1 MVSALGKRSV
11 EIGAIVDTISNISDQ
26 TNCSFEEEAQSISA
40 ATEEQAATMH
50 EVSDSSSKLAKL
62 AQNMQDEPYS
72 HLHICIGDEQGRA
85 YGGHLN
91 EAVISATA
99 EIVLTKLPGKIDRVK
114 SPEIGLNVW
123 KL

>member
-1 MVSALGKRSV
+1 MEQIQQIANQVASSAQVVSALGKRSV

-26 TNCSFEEEAQSISA
+26 TNLLALNAAIEAARAGDVQGQSRSFEEEAQSISA

-72 HLHICIGDEQGRA
+72 HLHIA
-85 YGGHLN
+85 
-91 EAVISATA
+91 
-99 EIVLTKLPGKIDRVK
+99 
-114 SPEIGLNVW
+114 
-123 KL
+123 